1 MFKKILLILLVILVV
16 VLCVVYYYV
25 DKITT
30 LPEWYTQPKTQI
42 DTDHEVFR
50 REFDKGLIDSRSKQV
65 KEKIDQAGRVTKKQ
79 TAVKPV
85 SLNAE
90 DLHDLMLGQ
99 MMERGDGDSLL
110 KSVKAT
116 HVKINSNSI
125 ETGAVVD
132 LTKLS
137 DQSLSGS
144 GKELVQTATKVF
156 PFLKDKEVHISVEGK
171 PVMEKGKLNF
181 GSDAKVNIGE
191 MQMTLGELAD
201 KLGTTVEKL
210 KKNTGVELDQQKN
223 LQIQIQDNQLII
235 DDK

>member
-1 MFKKILLILLVILVV
+1 MFKKILLILLVILAA

-42 DTDHEVFR
+42 NTDRELFR
-50 REFDKGLIDSRSKQV
+50 REFDKNVIDSRTKQV
-65 KEKIDQAGRVTKKQ
+65 REKIDQAGRVTKKQ
-79 TAVKPV
+79 TVTKPV

-90 DLHDLMLGQ
+90 ELHDLMLGQ
-99 MMERGDGDSLL
+99 MMERGDGDSLM

-116 HVKINSNSI
+116 HVKINPNSI

-137 DQSLSGS
+137 DQSLTGS

-181 GSDAKVNIGE
+181 DSDAKVNIGE

-210 KKNTGVELDQQKN
+210 KKNTGVEFSDKKIN
-223 LQIQIQDNQLII
+223 DITIDNNQVII
-235 DDK
+235 K

>member
-1 MFKKILLILLVILVV
+1 MLKKILLILLVILAA

-42 DTDHEVFR
+42 NNDREVFR
-50 REFDKGLIDSRSKQV
+50 SEFDKDVIDSRTKQV
-65 KEKIDQAGRVTKKQ
+65 REKIDQAGRVTKKQ
-79 TAVKPV
+79 TVTKPV

-99 MMERGDGDSLL
+99 MMERGGGDSLL

-137 DQSLSGS
+137 DQSLTGS

-181 GSDAKVNIGE
+181 DSDAKVNIGE

-210 KKNTGVELDQQKN
+210 KKNTGLELSGKN
-223 LQIQIQDNQLII
+223 FNDITIDNNQVYI
-235 DDK
+235 K